1 MRTTIII
8 AALTLALG
16 CGKKETS
23 EPQGQAKAPPK
34 PALPD
39 SKKDQPK
46 PTPTKKNPQP
56 KPAPKVAVQKPGTV
70 LWEFET
76 GHQAGGPSIGNDGT
90 VYVGSVD
97 KKVYALD
104 GQTGVKKWEFETGGM
119 VISSPV
125 IGPDNTV
132 YVGSYDKKVYALNGK
147 TGAKKWDFETGKPV
161 ASSPAIGADGIIY
174 IGGWDGKVYALDA
187 ASGVKKWE
195 FEIQNGLFSSPVVGF
210 NNTVYAASV
219 EVDGKNGV
227 FCALDG
233 KTGGKKWEHKAKKN
247 VTTYAPTI
255 GPAIA
260 SDNVVYLGI
269 SLDILGDE
277 GKLIALDGKTGTVKW
292 EFDLNCLPSPPVIG
306 ADKIIYFGTF
316 REDGLIY
323 SVDGKSG
330 LKKWEY
336 KLQEDAIYGAA
347 QVIASPAIG
356 DNGTIYIGANTGRKG
371 EVLALNGKSGAKKW
385 ALKIGAINGIVIG
398 NDGTIYVGSLNKKV
412 YAIKTDSKGPAKS
425 PWPMRGQN
433 PQHSGRASAK

>member
-1 MRTTIII
+1 MVIS
-8 AALTLALG
+8 LALVLAMG
-16 CGKKETS
+16 CGKKGPS
-23 EPQGQAKAPPK
+23 KPQGQAKAPSK
-34 PALPD
+34 PAVSD
-39 SKKDQPK
+39 SKKEQPK
-46 PTPTKKNPQP
+46 PTPKKENPQP
-56 KPAPKVAVQKPGTV
+56 KPEPKMGAQKPGTV

-147 TGAKKWDFETGKPV
+147 SGAKKWEFETGKPV
-161 ASSPAIGADGIIY
+161 ASSPAIGADGIIH

-210 NNTVYAASV
+210 NNAVYAASV

-227 FCALDG
+227 FCALDS

-247 VTTYAPTI
+247 VTKYAPTI
-255 GPAIA
+255 GPAIG

-269 SLDILGDE
+269 SLDTLGDK
-277 GKLIALDGKTGTVKW
+277 GKLIALDGETGTVKW

-306 ADKIIYFGTF
+306 ADKIIYFGT
-316 REDGLIY
+316 RGLIGDGLFY

-336 KLQEDAIYGAA
+336 KLQGDALGAA
-347 QVIASPAIG
+347 QMISSPAIG
-356 DNGTIYIGANTGRKG
+356 DDGTIYIAANTGFKG

-433 PQHSGRASAK
+433 AQHTGRVMKK